1 LPKNELKNGGYYFC
15 QAFLL
20 TWEAECESE
29 RKGRALQIKLLN
41 KFCKT
46 GGNMVEK
53 FNSGAKNK
61 KRTFDFIC

>member
-1 LPKNELKNGGYYFC
+1 
-15 QAFLL
+15 L

-53 FNSGAKNK
+53 FNSGAKI